1 MVAASIR
8 KHIEHTKGGE
18 TKRNTEQKKRL
29 QNVGRVRARTRKVV
43 RASEQDNN
51 YAVLAFLVCPAA
63 ARGDTGF
70 RNTHSGAVSVVATRA
85 ATGSDVDLRRVST
98 SYYLR
103 LSVWFDPRTSSRA
116 GHTGYAERK
125 GRTTAETACVI
136 VAITRVCAYVCVCV

>member
-1 MVAASIR
+1 MNTLR
-8 KHIEHTKGGE
+8 KGE
-18 TKRNTEQKKRL
+18 TKRNTEQKKKRL

-51 YAVLAFLVCPAA
+51 YAVLTFLVCPAAA

-103 LSVWFDPRTSSRA
+103 HSVWFDPRTSSRA

-125 GRTTAETACVI
+125 GRTTAEAACVI
-136 VAITRVCAYVCVCV
+136 VAITRVCACVCVCV